1 MSKKSRRRNK
11 KILGALGALGLG
23 LALANRGK
31 GTEMS
36 NISVDSGRGG
46 DSSSADARVKANTKT
61 PEKVY
66 QDAIMRGEKGT
77 KFVKPDL
84 RFGQVIDKEGEVKTI
99 RPFEN
104 AGLTLGISKRKKD
117 MDTYKGYA
125 TKKGNSRGDFGLTG
139 KPEKKDYFGAT
150 IFPKSQAADNYAA
163 DIREYM
169 STQGLKKGGRV
180 GCGIAKKGFG
190 RALKKVRNKMGYMKD
205 GGRAK

>member
-46 DSSSADARVKANTKT
+46 DSSSAKARVKANTKT
-61 PEKVY
+61 STPEKIY

-84 RFGQVIDKEGEVKTI
+84 RFGQVINKKGDIQTI
-99 RPFEN
+99 RPFES
-104 AGLTLGISKRKKD
+104 AGLTLG
-117 MDTYKGYA
+117 G
-125 TKKGNSRGDFGLTG
+125 G
-139 KPEKKDYFGAT
+139 EKKLKLTDNSLRAKNRKVDIFGNKEPNKPMLAT
-150 IFPKSQAADNYAA
+150 IFPKSQIADDYAA
-163 DIREYM
+163 DMRDFGRTMQY
-169 STQGLKKGGRV
+169 KKGGRV
-180 GCGIAKKGFG
+180 KKAKATGIAKRGFG
-190 RALKKVRNKMGYMKD
+190 RAMK
-205 GGRAK
+205 RSK